1 MNQRGG
7 IWQEIKGSTDVPV
20 LIIGG
25 GVNGIGLF
33 RELALQGI
41 DCLLVDKADFVAGAS
56 SKSSRMIHGGLRYL
70 ENAEFKLVREALLE
84 RNRLLDNAAH
94 VVSPLK
100 TTLPLFSWLAGL
112 IKSPLVFLG
121 LPVKPGGRGVLIAKL
136 GLWFYD
142 FVTRKNRRTPTHFF
156 MSRNKALR
164 EIPGLNPG
172 IVATATYWDAWIT
185 QAERLC
191 IEMISDARTA
201 NPSCRALNYVSVAGA
216 DGDTV
221 TLREETT
228 GQTVAVRPQIVINA
242 TGAWVDRAN
251 AALGLDTK
259 LMGPT
264 KGSHLVVDCPELYEA
279 LGDRMVY
286 YEHKDGRICIVF
298 RFLDKVIMGSTDIRI
313 DDPDA
318 AQCGDDEIEYMMT
331 TLGGMFPE
339 LPLKREHIV
348 ATYCGARPL
357 PAADSNTTG
366 RVSRDHSIEAFEP
379 EGGRAF
385 PILCL
390 VGGKWTTFRAL
401 AEQTADQVLSR
412 LGRPRRTS
420 TEQVAIGGGKDYPQD
435 EAERRRWVERVASD
449 TGLST
454 DRMAILLSRYGT
466 AAEAFARRATPES
479 ETPLTSLPEYT
490 VGEIEHIVA
499 TECVEHLPDLI
510 WRRSLIALL
519 GRASPEAIDELAE
532 IAARTLDWD
541 QARKEREIDA
551 GGDDISITG

>member
-1 MNQRGG
+1 MNPRGD
-7 IWQEIKGSTDVPV
+7 IWQEIRANTDVSV

-33 RELALQGI
+33 RELALQDV
-41 DCLLVDKADFVAGAS
+41 DCLLVDEADFVAGAS

-94 VVSPLK
+94 YVSPLK

-112 IKSPLVFLG
+112 IKSPLVFMG
-121 LPVKPGGRGVLIAKL
+121 LPVKPGGRGVLIAKV

-142 FVTRKNRRTPTHFF
+142 FVTRKNRRTPTHFL
-156 MSRNKALR
+156 MSRSKALK
-164 EIPGLNPG
+164 EIPGLNPD

-191 IEMISDARTA
+191 IEMIHDARNA
-201 NPSCRALNYVSVAGA
+201 CPSCRALNYVGIAGA
-216 DGDTV
+216 EGNTV
-221 TLREETT
+221 TLREQTT
-228 GQTVAVRPQIVINA
+228 GKTVSVKPRIVVNA

-251 AALGLDTK
+251 AELGLDTK

-264 KGSHLVVDCPELYEA
+264 KGSHLVVDCPELYKS

-318 AQCGDDEIEYMMT
+318 ATCDEVEIEYMMS
-331 TLGGMFPE
+331 TLRGMFPG
-339 LPLKREHIV
+339 LTLRREHIV
-348 ATYCGARPL
+348 AKYCGVRPL
-357 PAADSNTTG
+357 PMADSNTTG
-366 RVSRDHSIEAFEP
+366 RVSRDHSIEGYEP
-379 EGGRAF
+379 DSGRAF

-412 LGRPRRTS
+412 LGLSRRVCS
-420 TEQVAIGGGKDYPQD
+420 EHLAIGGGKDYPKD
-435 EAERRRWVERVASD
+435 EADRARWIERVASD

-454 DRMAILLSRYGT
+454 DRIATLLSRYGT
-466 AAEAFARRATPES
+466 AAEELARRATPEF
-479 ETPLTSLPEYT
+479 ETPLTTLPGYS

-510 WRRSLIALL
+510 WRRSLIGLL
-519 GRASPEAIDELAE
+519 GQASPDAVAELAD

-541 QARKEREIDA
+541 DARKDNEIA
-551 GGDDISITG
+551 AARDDVSV